1 MAHLAERARW
11 AGRKRSICD
20 SAQGRFQ
27 GLETSPGP
35 RSWSPQAQPVRGAE
49 FERPRWSETLWAL
62 RSGHGLKGET
72 FGPFCPEGHSGLSP
86 FAAPLTG
93 SPGARA
99 GPCERPL
106 PVAACWGYTC
116 SWVEGLGLLESG
128 SPAAGPPTPHPEP
141 PSSSPFWTTP
151 CLSKQD
157 SRNHS
162 PAPKPGPAPREGQQ
176 CDCPQELP

>member
-1 MAHLAERARW
+1 MARLAERARW
-11 AGRKRSICD
+11 AGKKRSICD

-27 GLETSPGP
+27 GHETSPGP
-35 RSWSPQAQPVRGAE
+35 RSRSPQAQPIQGAE
-49 FERPRWSETLWAL
+49 SEHTRWSGTLWAL
-62 RSGHGLKGET
+62 RSGPGLKGKT
-72 FGPFCPEGHSGLSP
+72 FGPFCPEGHSSLFR

-106 PVAACWGYTC
+106 PVATCWGYTC

-128 SPAAGPPTPHPEP
+128 SPAVGPPTPHPEP

-151 CLSKQD
+151 CQSKQD
-157 SRNHS
+157 SRNHP
-162 PAPKPGPAPREGQQ
+162 PAPRPGPAPREGQQ
-176 CDCPQELP
+176 CDCPRELP